1 MDKVLGI
8 IIAASVLLIAS
19 MTLIFA
25 TTDSLDDFGEVAD
38 ADSQVCRVLER
49 DYDEAM
55 DEGNSDRADEIED
68 QASDRGCSWA
78 P

>member
-1 MDKVLGI
+1 MDKVLEI
-8 IIAASVLLIAS
+8 IIAASVLLVAS

-38 ADSQVCRVLER
+38 ADSQVCQVLQR

-55 DEGNSDRADEIED
+55 DEGNIDRADELED
-68 QASDRGCSWA
+68 QASERGCSWA

>member
-1 MDKVLGI
+1 MDKVLEI
-8 IIAASVLLIAS
+8 IIAASVLLVAS
-19 MTLIFA
+19 LTLIFA
-25 TTDSLDDFGEVAD
+25 TTDSLGDFGEVAD

-49 DYDEAM
+49 DYNEAM

-68 QASDRGCSWA
+68 QASEDGCSWA